1 MLSRQ
6 PPNPIHELRLA
17 AKALRAKEPEDPLR
31 LGFRERGFSG
41 MTTKFTTNS
50 VCFFTVFRKPNLLT
64 FKWPAGPPASTSLV
78 RNSVEALLPCSLEVG
93 FKVWRFLYEGFW
105 VHNSKK
111 VHPSGL
117 VYWDAGFVHRSL
129 CSEAK
134 ANKAGRS
141 TKA

>member
-1 MLSRQ
+1 
-6 PPNPIHELRLA
+6 
-17 AKALRAKEPEDPLR
+17 
-31 LGFRERGFSG
+31 

-141 TKA
+141 TKT